1 MNDIIG
7 KCKECNN
14 IIYDY
19 NILSDKDYVYEC
31 PKCLTIN
38 TNYELYN
45 NNYNIISK
53 NYCVI

>member
-38 TNYELYN
+38 TNYELYSNHN
-45 NNYNIISK
+45 NIDKKCYMI
-53 NYCVI
+53 